1 MSRTQAISLVTLA
14 RMLHL
19 TPGTVSRALRG
30 TGRVST
36 ATRAR
41 VLAAAR
47 KYHYVPNEHARR
59 LLGAPS
65 HVIGVLAR
73 SAYTAAQT
81 DYYMLEFTHAFV
93 AAAAAQG
100 YSVQLLPNDTPSAA
114 LHRAL
119 AAHAMDG
126 VIIIADTSSAG
137 TATATALRPYPC
149 VVISPARLTNPHF
162 ACIAIDRAAGS
173 AAAAEHLLMLG
184 HRRLAVVCGAEGR
197 QDAKRAAFLAVCR
210 RAGVAVP
217 PAHIVTAGTSIET
230 AFHAACTLVRQGVT
244 AIFAET
250 DWLALGCLHAVH
262 HLGLAVP
269 HDCSLVGFDDLAF
282 AADLAPPLTTVRVP
296 RGAIAIAA
304 LSLFRARVAG
314 EHDSQLIEIPTE
326 LVRRAS
332 TAPPKPAT
340 RRTTSCAAADHPSP
354 SRPT

>member
-1 MSRTQAISLVTLA
+1 MSLVTLA
-14 RMLHL
+14 RMLQL

-30 TGRVST
+30 TGRVSAT
-36 ATRAR
+36 TRAR
-41 VLAAAR
+41 VLDAAR
-47 KYHYVPNEHARR
+47 KYNYVPNEHARR

-65 HVIGVLAR
+65 HVIGVLTR
-73 SAYTAAQT
+73 SAYTAAQI
-81 DYYMLEFTHAFV
+81 DYYMLEFTQAFV
-93 AAAAAQG
+93 TAAAAQG
-100 YSVQLLPNDTPSAA
+100 YTVQLLPSDTPSRT
-114 LHRAL
+114 LQRAL

-126 VIIIADTSSAG
+126 VIIIADSSSAG
-137 TATATALRPYPC
+137 AATATALRPHPC
-149 VVISPARLTNPHF
+149 VVISPSRLTSPHF

-173 AAAAEHLLMLG
+173 AAAAQHLLMLG

-197 QDAKRAAFLAVCR
+197 QDAKRAAFLAECR

-217 PAHIVTAGTSIET
+217 PTHIVTAGTSIET
-230 AFHAACTLVRQGVT
+230 AFHATCTLVRHGVT

-262 HLGLAVP
+262 HLGLVVP

-296 RGAIAIAA
+296 RSAIAIAA

-314 EHDSQLIEIPTE
+314 EQDSHLIEIPTE

-332 TAPPKPAT
+332 TAPPKPT
-340 RRTTSCAAADHPSP
+340 PRHAAHTAKHHPSSP
-354 SRPT
+354 GPA